1 MNQDQKKLEALIAS
15 RQSTITQLALRV
27 IDRANAVDIKTADW
41 GDAGDLGHLVE
52 MLNRALGAE

>member
-1 MNQDQKKLEALIAS
+1 MNTDQKKLEALIAS
-15 RQSTITQLALRV
+15 RKTTIAHLAAMV
-27 IDRANAVDIKTADW
+27 VEKANSVDIKTADW